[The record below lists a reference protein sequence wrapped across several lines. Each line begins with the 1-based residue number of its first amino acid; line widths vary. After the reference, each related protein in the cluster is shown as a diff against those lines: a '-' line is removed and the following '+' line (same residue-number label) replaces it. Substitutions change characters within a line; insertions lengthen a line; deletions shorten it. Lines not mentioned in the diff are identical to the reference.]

1 MQREQPDL
9 PHGPPQGR
17 PQGPPQDHWRLTA
30 TDAAALRRIGA
41 VSALALAEATLH
53 RLAAVGPALNA
64 VVHLDAADV
73 RAQAEALDEG
83 SGDLLL
89 DGLPV
94 LVHDLLHVAGMPTR
108 FGCPAF
114 AAAPMQIEDDPV
126 VAALR
131 AAGAVIL
138 GKANVPEFGAGAA
151 CENDLHGATRNP
163 WHGGHTPGGSG
174 AVAALAAGAC
184 FGATGGDL
192 AGSLRVPAAFS
203 GVVGLRPSAG
213 VVPRRAG
220 PLAFDDLN
228 VIGPFGRC
236 VADVALLLDAMAVA
250 APQDPLAL
258 GPPAVPFRRAAQ
270 RPAAPARIGFSPA
283 LGLAPVDP
291 EIEALCRHAMRLLAE
306 AGTDVRDAA
315 PDLSAAPGI
324 FAALRA
330 QWFVTAMAPVVA
342 THGAT
347 LRPSIT
353 ENFARAAVLGPAEL
367 SAAIVG
373 RAGLYAAMNRFFE
386 AHDLL
391 ATVATI
397 VTALPLGQRQ
407 VTQVPGAQFAGGA
420 VDWLRPTTAI
430 SLTGCP
436 ALVLPCGLSAA
447 GLPVGLQL
455 VAPPR
460 QEHRLI
466 AAAAFLEARLGFAA
480 TLPIDPR

>member
-1 MQREQPDL
+1 MTLSQSDKPSE
-9 PHGPPQGR
+9 
-17 PQGPPQDHWRLTA
+17 HWRLTA
-30 TDAAALRRIGA
+30 TQALELRRIGA
-41 VSALALAEATLH
+41 LSATDLVESTLR
-53 RLAAVGPALNA
+53 RLASVGQALNA
-64 VVHLDAADV
+64 VVHLDADGA
-73 RAQAEALDEG
+73 RARAAELD
-83 SGDLLL
+83 L
-89 DGLPV
+89 DGADLPLGGVPV

-114 AAAPMQIEDDPV
+114 ADAMPQAIDDPV

-131 AAGAVIL
+131 SAGAVIL
-138 GKANVPEFGAGAA
+138 GKSNVPEFGAGAA

-163 WHGGHTPGGSG
+163 WNGAHTPGGSG

-213 VVPRRAG
+213 IVPRRAG

-236 VADVALLLDAMAVA
+236 VADVALLLDAMAAA

-258 GPPAVPFRRAAQ
+258 GPPAVPYRHAAQ
-270 RPAAPARIGFSPA
+270 NPTHAARIGFSPA

-291 EIEALCRHAMRLLAE
+291 EITALCRQALSLLE
-306 AGTDVRDAA
+306 AAGSVVTDAA
-315 PDLSAAPGI
+315 PALDAAPGI
-324 FAALRA
+324 FAAFRA
-330 QWFVTAMAPVVA
+330 QWFVTAMSPVVA
-342 THGAT
+342 KHGAT
-347 LRPSIT
+347 LRPSIM
-353 ENFARAAVLGPAEL
+353 ENFERAARLSPADL
-367 SAAIVG
+367 NAAIAG
-373 RAGLYAAMNRFFE
+373 RAGLYAAMHDVFA

-391 ATVATI
+391 ATAATI
-397 VTALPLGQRQ
+397 VTALPIGQRQ
-407 VTQVPGAQFAGGA
+407 VTHVPGVDFPGGA

-436 ALVLPCGLSAA
+436 ALVLPCGLNAA

-460 QEHRLI
+460 HEHRLI
-466 AAAAFLEARLGFAA
+466 ATAAFLEARLGFAT
-480 TLPIDPR
+480 TLPVDPR

>member
-1 MQREQPDL
+1 MQPEQPGLSPD
-9 PHGPPQGR
+9 P
-17 PQGPPQDHWRLTA
+17 WRLTA
-30 TDAAALRRIGA
+30 TAAVALRQRGA
-41 VSALALAEATLH
+41 LRATALVESTLR
-53 RLAAVGPALNA
+53 RLAAIDPALNA
-64 VVHLDAADV
+64 VVHLDAAGAL
-73 RAQAEALDEG
+73 AQAAALDA
-83 SGDLLL
+83 SGKSLPLS
-89 DGLPV
+89 GLPV
-94 LVHDLLHVAGMPTR
+94 LVHDLLHAAGMPTR

-114 AAAPMQIEDDPV
+114 ADAAPQPEDDPV

-138 GKANVPEFGAGAA
+138 GKSNVPEFGAGAA

-163 WHGGHTPGGSG
+163 WQAGHTPGGSG

-236 VADVALLLDAMAVA
+236 VADMALLLDAMAVA

-258 GPPAVPFRRAAQ
+258 GPPAEPFLRAAQ
-270 RPAAPARIGFSPA
+270 NPARPARIGFSPA
-283 LGLAPVDP
+283 LDLAPVDP
-291 EIEALCRHAMRLLAE
+291 EIEALCRRALRLLAE
-306 AGTDVRDAA
+306 AGTAVGDAA
-315 PDLSAAPGI
+315 PDLAAAPGI

-342 THGAT
+342 AHGAT
-347 LRPSIT
+347 LRPSIM
-353 ENFARAAVLGPAEL
+353 ENFARAERLSPADL
-367 SAAIVG
+367 SAAIAG
-373 RAGLYAAMNRFFE
+373 RAGLYAAMERFFQS
-386 AHDLL
+386 HDLL
-391 ATVATI
+391 ASAATI

-407 VTQVPGAQFAGGA
+407 VTAVPGAQFAGGA

-430 SLTGCP
+430 SMTGCP